1 MKIKKLLSTIK
12 TTKESTF
19 IPEIICLTGK
29 MASGK
34 NYISKLLL
42 DETSVS
48 VDLDNFGHM
57 AINSCKDQIYYA
69 FNEIAEKK
77 GINLKKVD
85 GSIDRKALGSLIFSD
100 KALIKKQESIV
111 YPEIIRL
118 TEDFI
123 KQNKEKTIYINATLL
138 FKTPELMKLCNK
150 IYFVK
155 SNFFIRL
162 YRAKKR
168 DNLPLGQILKRFLAQ
183 KDLLKNYKLTGKPII
198 FIKN

>member
-42 DETSVS
+42 DENSVS

-57 AINSCKDQIYYA
+57 AINSCKDQIYNA

-85 GSIDRKALGSLIFSD
+85 GSIDRRALGSLIFSD

-111 YPEIIRL
+111 YPEIIKL
-118 TEDFI
+118 TKDFI

-138 FKTPELMKLCNK
+138 FKTPELMELCSK

>member
-42 DETSVS
+42 DENSVS

-57 AINSCKDQIYYA
+57 AINSCKDQIYNA

-85 GSIDRKALGSLIFSD
+85 DSIDRRALGSLIFSD

-111 YPEIIRL
+111 YPEIIKL
-118 TEDFI
+118 TKDFI

-138 FKTPELMKLCNK
+138 FKTPELMKLCSK

>member
-12 TTKESTF
+12 TTKESNFT
-19 IPEIICLTGK
+19 PEIICLTGK

-42 DETSVS
+42 DENSVS

-57 AINSCKDQIYYA
+57 AINSCKDQIYNA

-118 TEDFI
+118 TENFI

>member
-42 DETSVS
+42 DENSVS

-57 AINSCKDQIYYA
+57 AINSCKDQIYNA
-69 FNEIAEKK
+69 FNEVAEKK

-85 GSIDRKALGSLIFSD
+85 GSIDRRALGSLIFSD

-111 YPEIIRL
+111 YPEIIKL
-118 TEDFI
+118 TKDFI

-138 FKTPELMKLCNK
+138 FKTPELMKLCSK

-155 SNFFIRL
+155 SNFFVRL

>member
-42 DETSVS
+42 DENSVS

-57 AINSCKDQIYYA
+57 AINSCKDQIYNA

-85 GSIDRKALGSLIFSD
+85 GSIDRRTLGSLIFSD

-111 YPEIIRL
+111 YPEIIKL
-118 TEDFI
+118 TKDFI

-138 FKTPELMKLCNK
+138 FKTPELMKLCSK

>member
-12 TTKESTF
+12 TKKESTF

-42 DETSVS
+42 DENSVS

-57 AINSCKDQIYYA
+57 AINSCKDQIYNA

-85 GSIDRKALGSLIFSD
+85 GSIDRRALGSLIFSD

-111 YPEIIRL
+111 YPEIIKL
-118 TEDFI
+118 TKDFI

-138 FKTPELMKLCNK
+138 FKTPELMKLCSK

-155 SNFFIRL
+155 SNFFVRL

>member
-42 DETSVS
+42 DENSVS

-57 AINSCKDQIYYA
+57 AINSCKDQIYNA

-85 GSIDRKALGSLIFSD
+85 GSIDRRALGSLIFSD

-111 YPEIIRL
+111 YPEIIKL
-118 TEDFI
+118 TKDFI

-138 FKTPELMKLCNK
+138 FKTPELMKLCSK

>member
-12 TTKESTF
+12 TAKESTF

-42 DETSVS
+42 DENSVS

-57 AINSCKDQIYYA
+57 AINSCKDQIYNA

-85 GSIDRKALGSLIFSD
+85 GSIDRRALGSLIFSD

-111 YPEIIRL
+111 YPEIIKL
-118 TEDFI
+118 TKDFI

-138 FKTPELMKLCNK
+138 FKTPELMKLCSK

-155 SNFFIRL
+155 SNFFVRL

>member
-1 MKIKKLLSTIK
+1 MKIKKLLNTIK

-42 DETSVS
+42 DENSVS

-57 AINSCKDQIYYA
+57 AINSCKDQIYNA

-77 GINLKKVD
+77 GINLKKAD
-85 GSIDRKALGSLIFSD
+85 GSIDRRALGSLIFSD

-111 YPEIIRL
+111 YPEIIKL
-118 TEDFI
+118 TKDFI

-138 FKTPELMKLCNK
+138 FKTPELMKLCSK

-168 DNLPLGQILKRFLAQ
+168 DNLPLEQILKRFLAQ

>member
-42 DETSVS
+42 DENSVS

-57 AINSCKDQIYYA
+57 AINSCKDQIYNA

-85 GSIDRKALGSLIFSD
+85 GSIDRRALGSLIFSD
-100 KALIKKQESIV
+100 KALIKKQEAIV
-111 YPEIIRL
+111 YPEIIKL
-118 TEDFI
+118 TKDFI

-138 FKTPELMKLCNK
+138 FKTPELMKLCSK